1 MGIDNLPVALS
12 VIRPELIRFV
22 SYPYEWCFSQLQD
35 AALTTLK
42 IQKLALEFG
51 MSLKDASAYNIQFHS
66 GRPILIDTLSFEKLP
81 QGKPWIAYR
90 QYCQHFL
97 APLLL
102 MAYKD
107 IRLSQFLKV
116 YIDGI
121 PLDFAS
127 RTLPWF
133 TRFIPS
139 IFLHVHMHALSQKHY
154 ASKQADIRAR
164 KISRNALI
172 GIIDSLS
179 KATTRI
185 KIRLKKSEWGESYRD
200 TNYSPE
206 AFADKQELVR
216 RFIQLVKP
224 KQVWDL
230 GANTGVFSRI
240 ASKTGIPV
248 IAFDVDAM
256 AVERNY
262 RECLANKKN
271 NILPLLLDL
280 TNPSPGIGWENRERK
295 AWIDRGPADML
306 ISLALIHHL
315 AISNNVPFERIAALF
330 KRLCHSLII
339 EFIPKR
345 DSQVQ
350 RLLATRE
357 DIFNSYTQP
366 VFEKEFGRHFS
377 ILALEKIKDSERTL
391 YLMKAK

>member
-1 MGIDNLPVALS
+1 MKDSNRIAGSFRDPSGFLFIRAGILYRHIAPLYREHYDHLMESGLYAKLIEAGLLIPHEEVPPPSLS
-12 VIRPELIRFV
+12 DGAYKVIRPELIRFV

-185 KIRLKKSEWGESYRD
+185 KIRLKKSEWGEYYRD
-200 TNYSPE
+200 TN
-206 AFADKQELVR
+206 
-216 RFIQLVKP
+216 
-224 KQVWDL
+224 
-230 GANTGVFSRI
+230 
-240 ASKTGIPV
+240 
-248 IAFDVDAM
+248 
-256 AVERNY
+256 
-262 RECLANKKN
+262 
-271 NILPLLLDL
+271 
-280 TNPSPGIGWENRERK
+280 
-295 AWIDRGPADML
+295 
-306 ISLALIHHL
+306 
-315 AISNNVPFERIAALF
+315 
-330 KRLCHSLII
+330 
-339 EFIPKR
+339 
-345 DSQVQ
+345 
-350 RLLATRE
+350 
-357 DIFNSYTQP
+357 
-366 VFEKEFGRHFS
+366 
-377 ILALEKIKDSERTL
+377 
-391 YLMKAK
+391 